1 MIMNKKWLIPG
12 IIVGI
17 VVIIGLMFMGSY
29 NSLVGQREQ
38 ESGTVSIRLRTGDQ
52 ESGIPLE
59 VFAARV
65 LEKIQTKSL
74 DL

>member
-1 MIMNKKWLIPG
+1 MAI
-12 IIVGI
+12 
-17 VVIIGLMFMGSY
+17 
-29 NSLVGQREQ
+29 VGQREQ
-38 ESGTVSIRLRTGDQ
+38 EGSLVSLRLRTGDQ

-65 LEKIQTKSL
+65 LEKIDMKSL

>member
-1 MIMNKKWLIPG
+1 MNAKIRDAQNQRIPYMA
-12 IIVGI
+12 I
-17 VVIIGLMFMGSY
+17 
-29 NSLVGQREQ
+29 VGQREQ